1 MNFVEKTDSGSAS
14 DGLSESRPCEATE
27 QTMSYNTVLA
37 VLRGEADA
45 KRVLAR
51 SIAITRRFDGHLIG
65 LHAEP
70 AVKISY
76 AAPMEIPD
84 AVAMDV
90 DTEGVSE
97 RLEQMHR
104 MFTQSCEAEGISYEW
119 RPIRSMSGDSA
130 LSALSSARCADL
142 VVVQQ
147 ESPGKENDYDD
158 LEALVFESGRPVLF
172 VPYVA
177 AEAKPIR
184 QAVIA
189 WTDTRVAARA
199 VFDALSL
206 LKTAEAVEILT
217 VDADDNT
224 EQSSQTAGAAI
235 ATALTRHGVSVSVNS
250 EVSSGIPVAAVIEN
264 RVSDTQADLLV
275 MGAFSHSRLREFLF
289 GGVTDTVLKS
299 MPCLTLMSR

>member
-1 MNFVEKTDSGSAS
+1 
-14 DGLSESRPCEATE
+14 
-27 QTMSYNTVLA
+27 MSYNTVLA
-37 VLRGEADA
+37 VLRGEDDA
-45 KRVLAR
+45 ARVLDR
-51 SIAITRRFDGHLIG
+51 SIALAKRYESHLIG

-70 AVKISY
+70 TVKVSF

-84 AVAMDV
+84 ATAMDV
-90 DTEGVSE
+90 DPGEVSE
-97 RLEQMHR
+97 RLGQMHKLFVDR
-104 MFTQSCEAEGISYEW
+104 CEAEGISYEW
-119 RPIRSMSGDSA
+119 RPIRSLSGDSA
-130 LSALSSARCADL
+130 LSAVSSARCADL

-147 ESPGKENDYDD
+147 ESPGNKDDYDD

-177 AEAKPIR
+177 TDVKPIR

-189 WTDTRVAARA
+189 WNDTRVAARA
-199 VFDALSL
+199 VFDALPL
-206 LKTAEAVEILT
+206 LKTADAVEILT

-224 EQSSQTAGAAI
+224 EQSPQTAGAEI
-235 ATALTRHGVSVSVNS
+235 ATALTRHGVTVTINS
-250 EVSSGIPVAAVIEN
+250 EVSAGIPVASVIEN

>member
-1 MNFVEKTDSGSAS
+1 
-14 DGLSESRPCEATE
+14 
-27 QTMSYNTVLA
+27 MSYNTVLA
-37 VLRGEADA
+37 VLRGEDDA
-45 KRVLAR
+45 GRVLER
-51 SIAITRRFDGHLIG
+51 SIALARRFDSHLIG
-65 LHAEP
+65 LHAE
-70 AVKISY
+70 ASVKISY

-84 AVAMDV
+84 ATAMDV
-90 DTEGVSE
+90 DADVVGE
-97 RLEQMHR
+97 RLDTMRQLFVQR
-104 MFTQSCEAEGISYEW
+104 CEAEGISFEW
-119 RPIRSMSGDSA
+119 RPIKSTSGDSA
-130 LSALSSARCADL
+130 LSALSSARCADI

-147 ESPGKENDYDD
+147 EGPGKQSDYDD

-172 VPYVA
+172 VPYIA

-189 WTDTRVAARA
+189 WNDTRVAARA
-199 VFDALSL
+199 VFDALPL

-224 EQSSQTAGAAI
+224 EQSPQTAGAAI
-235 ATALTRHGVSVSVNS
+235 ATALTRHGVNVTINS

-264 RVSDTQADLLV
+264 RVSDLQADLLV

>member
-1 MNFVEKTDSGSAS
+1 
-14 DGLSESRPCEATE
+14 
-27 QTMSYNTVLA
+27 MSYKTILA
-37 VLRGEADA
+37 VLRGEADMD
-45 KRVLAR
+45 RVLACA
-51 SIAITRRFDGHLIG
+51 IALARTHDSHLIG

-70 AVKISY
+70 SVKISY

-84 AVAMDV
+84 TAVFEADQNEV
-90 DTEGVSE
+90 TN
-97 RLEQMHR
+97 RLEAFRQDFVSR
-104 MFTQSCEAEGISYEW
+104 CAAEGLSHEW

-130 LSALSSARCADL
+130 VSALSSARCSDL
-142 VVVQQ
+142 VVLQQ
-147 ESPGKENDYDD
+147 ESPGQETDYDD

-177 AEAKPIR
+177 SEAKPIK

-189 WTDTRVAARA
+189 WNDTRVAARA
-199 VFDALSL
+199 VFDALPL
-206 LKTAEAVEILT
+206 LKSAEAVEILT
-217 VDADDNT
+217 VDANDNP
-224 EQSSQTAGAAI
+224 EQSAETAGAEI
-235 ATALTRHGVSVSVNS
+235 ATTLTRHGVNVTVNP
-250 EVSSGIPVAAVIEN
+250 EISSGIPIAAVIEN